1 MVSDTLGTSAS
12 SATAPTTPTRALPP
26 AAYTDQ
32 QLYDDELREVFG
44 RGWTLAGHV
53 SEVAEAGQYLTT
65 TLGREPVMVIRGH
78 DGELRT
84 LSNVC
89 RHRASTIL
97 EGSGACRAAMR
108 CPYHGWTYHLD
119 GTLAAAPSARGFRSF
134 DPSTVALPRFRTAE
148 VGGLVFA
155 CSDPDAPGLSEL
167 LGPVEDFLV
176 SLGLER
182 LVVHPSPQ
190 GPRRYDDYPEN
201 WKILADNY
209 LEDYHV
215 PVAHPSL
222 VRLLDVKN
230 TVGDENHWSE
240 WSTVPMRTRPSR
252 EPREREYQ
260 GLVRRMPGMP
270 ERFEATW
277 GNVCI
282 WPATFMEIYPH
293 HVDTWQLEPL
303 GLTSTRAVSLT
314 LVHPGA
320 TEQDQ
325 RARALCHE
333 LQSDVMDEDVEI
345 TTRVQRGVQA
355 PSYVAG
361 ILNDEQEKA
370 VVRFQRRLRECLPRI
385 GELEHEADG

>member
-1 MVSDTLGTSAS
+1 MVSDLSVPS
-12 SATAPTTPTRALPP
+12 VSTAAPTRAFPP
-26 AAYTDQ
+26 AAYTDPG
-32 QLYDDELREVFG
+32 LYEDELREVFG
-44 RGWTLAGHV
+44 RGWALVGHV
-53 SEVAEAGQYLTT
+53 SELAEPGQYRTT
-65 TLGREPVMVIRGH
+65 TLGREPVMVIRGA
-78 DGELRT
+78 DGELRA

-97 EGSGACRAAMR
+97 DGGGSCRSAMR

-119 GTLAAAPSARGFRSF
+119 GTLAAAPSARGFNAF
-134 DPSTVALPRFRTAE
+134 DPASVSLPQFRTDE

-155 CSDPDAPGLSEL
+155 CADPDAPGLREV

-176 SLGLER
+176 SLGLDR
-182 LVVHPSPQ
+182 LVVHPYPS
-190 GPRRYDDYPEN
+190 GGRRWDDYPEN

-230 TVGDENHWSE
+230 TVNDENRWSE

-252 EPREREYQ
+252 DAREREYQ
-260 GLVRRMPGMP
+260 QLVRRMPGMP
-270 ERFEATW
+270 EQFEGRW
-277 GNVCI
+277 GNVHI

-293 HVDTWQLEPL
+293 HIDSWQLEPL
-303 GLTSTRAVSLT
+303 GLASTRALTLT
-314 LVHPGA
+314 LVHPDA

-333 LQSDVMDEDVEI
+333 LQADVMDEDVEI
-345 TTRVQRGVQA
+345 TNRVQRGVLA

-361 ILNDEQEKA
+361 ILNDEQESS
-370 VVRFQRRLRECLPRI
+370 VVRFQSRLRECLPRI
-385 GELEHEADG
+385 RELEGGAAR